1 MVVVTEDSKFPCGVF
16 DLVVVGGGAAGMT
29 SALLAASKGSRVAL
43 IEEAALGGEC
53 FNTGC
58 IPSKSIIRTSRLYS
72 DMMNAENFGGK
83 VPPNIKIDFG
93 DVMAR
98 MRRIKT
104 QISSHLSFA
113 HLQKMGVEV
122 YWGRARF
129 SGPRSVMVA
138 GQSFE
143 FKKCILAVGA
153 KPMIPDIPG
162 LAEAGYLTSEN
173 VFNLETLPESLL
185 VLGGGA
191 IGCELAQAFCRLGSR
206 VYIVQ
211 DAPMFLD
218 NVERDGAQILS
229 DALAL
234 DGIEIHLN
242 STVLQIRKLG
252 DKKVIDII
260 DDGNKCTVSVTDI
273 LVGVGQIA
281 TTQDLDL
288 DAADIRSGERGAI
301 EADKYFRSSNP
312 DIFVV
317 GSASSKEGL
326 SHIPVAAARC
336 ATLNALFGE
345 RQTIS
350 EEANAWCIYTDPE
363 ISHIGLQVI
372 DARKR
377 GIPVKTFTVLMHQV
391 DRAIADSEDKGFVKI
406 HVREGTDQILGGTI
420 VSRHAG
426 DIVNAI
432 SLAMSAGI
440 GLCDFAKIH
449 LPYPTQGD
457 AIKMAAMQYDINRS
471 QQ

>member
-1 MVVVTEDSKFPCGVF
+1 
-16 DLVVVGGGAAGMT
+16 
-29 SALLAASKGSRVAL
+29 
-43 IEEAALGGEC
+43 
-53 FNTGC
+53 
-58 IPSKSIIRTSRLYS
+58 
-72 DMMNAENFGGK
+72 
-83 VPPNIKIDFG
+83 
-93 DVMAR
+93 

-104 QISSHLSFA
+104 QISGHISIA
-113 HLQKMGVEV
+113 QLQKKGIEV
-122 YWGRARF
+122 YFGRAKF
-129 SGPRSVMVA
+129 SGPHSVMVA
-138 GQSFE
+138 GQNFE
-143 FKKCILAVGA
+143 FKKCIIAVGA
-153 KPMIPDIPG
+153 KPIIPDIPG
-162 LAEAGYLTSEN
+162 LVEAGYLTSEN

-211 DAPMFLD
+211 DAPMFLN

-229 DALAL
+229 DAMAM

-242 STVLQIRKLG
+242 STVLQIRKSG
-252 DKKVIDII
+252 DTKIIDII
-260 DDGNKCTVSVTDI
+260 NDGNKCAVSVTDI
-273 LVGVGQIA
+273 LVGVGQISN
-281 TTQDLDL
+281 TQNLGL
-288 DAADIRSGERGAI
+288 DAAGIKSGKKGTI
-301 EADKYFRSSNP
+301 EADKYFRTSNS

-317 GSASSKEGL
+317 GSASSDESL

-336 ATLNALFGE
+336 ATLNALFDE

-350 EEANAWCIYTDPE
+350 EEAIAWCIYTDPE

-372 DARKR
+372 DARKQ
-377 GIPVKTFTVLMHQV
+377 GIPVKTFTILMHQV
-391 DRAIADSEDKGFVKI
+391 DRAIADSEDNGFVKI

-440 GLCDFAKIH
+440 GLRDFAKIH

-457 AIKMAAMQYDINRS
+457 AIKMAAMQYDISRS
-471 QQ
+471 QR